1 MTLEEILAARPSPGQ
16 PRAYNFPTF
25 ERTVLRSGLQVLA
38 AHVPGRPLVSANLIF
53 RSGAA
58 DEPADLAGATVLAA
72 RAMTEGTERYPGLEL
87 IEAAERLGST
97 LHVDASWDAFAASI
111 EVAAPRLRAALELLD
126 ELVERPTFPAE
137 EVARLRDERLNDL
150 LQMRAEPR
158 RRVEQAFSQTIYT
171 AASPYSRLAGGDES
185 TVERLTRDELT
196 AIHRELLSPERA
208 ALVVGGDLTG
218 LDVPRMAEE
227 VLGSLARDGS
237 GASSASSAS
246 GASGASGAPGV
257 PGVPAGPKPPLDGRV
272 PVAEPAVDRPIVRLY
287 DRPGSVQ
294 SEVRIGHVGL
304 PRHVPDFH
312 AVQVMAAILGGLFNS
327 RLQLNLREERGYT
340 YGVGAGFDMRR
351 GAGPFGVRTAVQTAV
366 TAPAISEALKELHRM
381 RDTLVTDAELA
392 VARDYMVGVFPLRF
406 ETPGAVVGA
415 IGGLFVNGLPD
426 DELARYRGLV
436 EAVTARDVRKAAQDH
451 IHPDRLAIVLVG
463 DADVVGTELE
473 AAGFG
478 ELEVIHDEPPGE
490 AGGAGVP
497 GGDEEGE

>member
-1 MTLEEILAARPSPGQ
+1 MTLEEILGVRPSPGQ
-16 PRAYNFPTF
+16 PRAYSFPPF
-25 ERTVLRSGLQVLA
+25 ERTVLPSGLQVLA
-38 AHVPGRPLVSANLIF
+38 VQIPGRPLVSANLIV
-53 RSGAA
+53 RRGTA
-58 DEPADLAGATVLAA
+58 DEPAELAGATVLAA

-97 LHVDASWDAFAASI
+97 LHVEASWDAFAASV
-111 EVAAPRLRAALELLD
+111 EVSASRLRAALELLD

-158 RRVEQAFSQTIYT
+158 RRVEQAFSETIYT
-171 AASPYSRLAGGDES
+171 ADSPYARLAGGDES
-185 TVERLTRDELT
+185 SVARLTRDELT
-196 AIHRELLSPERA
+196 AIHRTLIAPDRA

-227 VLGSLARDGS
+227 VLGSLACPASGSSGS
-237 GASSASSAS
+237 GSATAVQAPLSESAI
-246 GASGASGAPGV
+246 
-257 PGVPAGPKPPLDGRV
+257 
-272 PVAEPAVDRPIVRLY
+272 DRTIVRLY
-287 DRPGSVQ
+287 HRPGSVQ

-304 PRHVPDFH
+304 PRRVPDFH

-327 RLQLNLREERGYT
+327 RLQLNLREDKGYT

-351 GAGPFGVRTAVQTAV
+351 GAGPFGVRTAVQTAATV
-366 TAPAISEALKELHRM
+366 PAIVESVAELRRM

-415 IGGLFVNGLPD
+415 IGGLFVGGLPD
-426 DELARYRGLV
+426 DELARYRALI
-436 EAVTARDVRKAAQDH
+436 EAVTAADVRKAAEDH

-463 DADVVGTELE
+463 DADAVAKDLD

-478 ELEVIHDEPPGE
+478 DLEVIREEVPGE
-490 AGGAGVP
+490 VDRGGEAEEE
-497 GGDEEGE
+497 DE

>member
-16 PRAYNFPTF
+16 PRAYNFPPF
-25 ERTVLRSGLQVLA
+25 ERTVMPSGLQVLA
-38 AHVPGRPLVSANLIF
+38 VHVPGRPLVSANLIF
-53 RSGAA
+53 LSGAA
-58 DEPADLAGATVLAA
+58 DEPADLAGATVLTA
-72 RAMTEGTERYPGLEL
+72 RAMTEGTDRYPGLEL

-97 LHVDASWDAFAASI
+97 LHADASWDAFAASV
-111 EVAAPRLRAALELLD
+111 EVAASRLRAALELLD

-158 RRVEQAFSQTIYT
+158 RRVEQAFSQAIYT
-171 AASPYSRLAGGDES
+171 PESPYSRLAGGDES

-196 AIHRELLSPERA
+196 AVHRALLSPERA

-218 LDVPRMAEE
+218 LDVPRLAEE

-237 GASSASSAS
+237 GALGTSAGSKS
-246 GASGASGAPGV
+246 PL
-257 PGVPAGPKPPLDGRV
+257 AGRI
-272 PVAEPAVDRPIVRLY
+272 PVADAAVDRPIVRLY

-304 PRHVPDFH
+304 RRHVPDFH

-327 RLQLNLREERGYT
+327 RLQLNLREEKGYT

-366 TAPAISEALKELHRM
+366 TVPAISEALKELNRM

-392 VARDYMVGVFPLRF
+392 VARDYLVGVFPLRF

-426 DELARYRGLV
+426 DELARYRGQV
-436 EAVTARDVRKAAQDH
+436 EAVTAQDVRKAAQDH

-463 DADVVGTELE
+463 DADVVGKDLE

-478 ELEVIHDEPPGE
+478 ELEVIHDELPGE
-490 AGGAGVP
+490 VDEPGAP
-497 GGDEEGE
+497 QGDEEGE

>member
-1 MTLEEILAARPSPGQ
+1 MTLEEILSVRPSPGQ
-16 PRAYNFPTF
+16 PRPYNFPKF
-25 ERTVLRSGLQVLA
+25 ERTVLPSGLQVLA
-38 AHVPGRPLVSANLIF
+38 VHVPGRPLVSANLIF
-53 RSGAA
+53 RSGAV
-58 DEPADLAGATVLAA
+58 DEPADLAGATVLVA

-97 LHVDASWDAFAASI
+97 LHAEASWDAFAASV
-111 EVAAPRLRAALELLD
+111 EVAASRLRAALELLD
-126 ELVERPTFPAE
+126 EMVQRPTFPVD

-171 AASPYSRLAGGDES
+171 AASPYSRLAGGDET
-185 TVERLTRDELT
+185 TVERLTRDELVG
-196 AIHRELLSPERA
+196 IHRGLLSPERA

-227 VLGSLARDGS
+227 VLGSLAVRGS
-237 GASSASSAS
+237 AAPSAPSSPEIPVSASAI
-246 GASGASGAPGV
+246 
-257 PGVPAGPKPPLDGRV
+257 
-272 PVAEPAVDRPIVRLY
+272 DRPIVRLY

-304 PRHVPDFH
+304 ARRVPDFH

-327 RLQLNLREERGYT
+327 RLQLNLREDKGYT

-351 GAGPFGVRTAVQTAV
+351 GAGPFAVRTAVQTAMTV
-366 TAPAISEALKELHRM
+366 PAIAESIKELERM

-392 VARDYMVGVFPLRF
+392 AARDYMVGVFPLRF

-436 EAVTARDVRKAAQDH
+436 EAVTAQDVQKAARDH
-451 IHPDRLAIVLVG
+451 IHTDRLAIVLVG
-463 DADVVGTELE
+463 DADAVAADLE
-473 AAGFG
+473 AAGLG
-478 ELEVIHDEPPGE
+478 ELEVIREALPGDGPID
-490 AGGAGVP
+490 AA
-497 GGDEEGE
+497 GGDEAGE

>member
-1 MTLEEILAARPSPGQ
+1 MTLEEILGVRPSPGQ
-16 PRAYNFPTF
+16 PRAYSFPPF
-25 ERTVLRSGLQVLA
+25 ERTILPSGLQVLA
-38 AHVPGRPLVSANLIF
+38 VQIPGRPLVSANLIV
-53 RSGAA
+53 RRGAA
-58 DEPADLAGATVLAA
+58 DEPADLAGATALAA

-97 LHVDASWDAFAASI
+97 LHVEASWDAFATSV
-111 EVAAPRLRAALELLD
+111 EVAASRLRAALELLD

-158 RRVEQAFSQTIYT
+158 RRVEQAFSETIYT
-171 AASPYSRLAGGDES
+171 ADSPYARLAGGDES
-185 TVERLTRDELT
+185 TVARLTRDELT
-196 AIHRELLSPERA
+196 TIHRTLMAPDRA

-227 VLGSLARDGS
+227 VLGSLAPAGATGRGRGAAASAGS
-237 GASSASSAS
+237 AGASASAAPAASVGGGSDGVQAPRSVSAI
-246 GASGASGAPGV
+246 
-257 PGVPAGPKPPLDGRV
+257 
-272 PVAEPAVDRPIVRLY
+272 DRTIVRLY
-287 DRPGSVQ
+287 HRPGSVQ

-304 PRHVPDFH
+304 PRRVPDFH

-327 RLQLNLREERGYT
+327 RLQLNLREDKGYT

-351 GAGPFGVRTAVQTAV
+351 GAGPFGVRTAVQTAATV
-366 TAPAISEALKELHRM
+366 PAIAESLAELRRM
-381 RDTLVTDAELA
+381 RDTFVTDAELA

-415 IGGLFVNGLPD
+415 VGGLFVGGLPD
-426 DELARYRGLV
+426 DELARYRDLV
-436 EAVTARDVRKAAQDH
+436 EAVTAADVRKAAQDH

-463 DADVVGTELE
+463 DADVVAKDLE

-478 ELEVIHDEPPGE
+478 DLKVIREELPGDVDGAGE
-490 AGGAGVP
+490 AAEE
-497 GGDEEGE
+497 DE